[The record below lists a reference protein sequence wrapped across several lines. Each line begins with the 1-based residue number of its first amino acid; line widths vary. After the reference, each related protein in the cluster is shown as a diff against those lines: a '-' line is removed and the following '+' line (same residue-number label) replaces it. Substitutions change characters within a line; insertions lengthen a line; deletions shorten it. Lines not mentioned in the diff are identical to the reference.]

1 MADILSELDFDDDT
15 DSDDEEDGK
24 WRDIPSVRF
33 GWGEG
38 CVTKGEPTCLL

>member
-24 WRDIPSVRF
+24 WRDIPISPFRV
-33 GWGEG
+33 GE
-38 CVTKGEPTCLL
+38 CMCDQRRTNVLL